1 LLINGCSILKGYCK
15 VNGSCRAK
23 SFGKGKNKGPVLPGL
38 INVSYIDSLIELEP
52 VVLYFGCLAE
62 CILAAE

>member
-1 LLINGCSILKGYCK
+1 MVRVGPK
-15 VNGSCRAK
+15 VSEKVKIKARG
-23 SFGKGKNKGPVLPGL
+23 LPGL
-38 INVSYIDSLIELEP
+38 INVAYIDSLIELEP